1 VRTNEE
7 QRMATSGKRIGIA
20 IVGAIVILVVAV
32 LLGIYALERE
42 VETRIANVLAPI
54 GTAEHIHVS
63 LSGVR
68 LSRVRLHAPSGWPAA
83 DVLRADSITIEPDL
97 RDLLQKRV
105 HLRRVVIDG
114 FTASVLRTAS
124 GGLKVMPNLQQSI
137 DQASVGESEAPAT
150 QDKLVDHIEFTNGTF
165 EFYDETVQHP
175 PYRIAIEDA
184 HATIDH
190 IHLPALTEPTMVAM
204 TGRIKGPQHTGTV
217 SFNGWVKIATK
228 DSQTTTQ
235 LRGVDIV
242 TLDPYLLKKVSAKT
256 PVAGGTLDMT
266 VTATVQNQQLHAP
279 GVMTID
285 HLQLADTGD
294 PLDTFLSLPTKIAV
308 AALKRH
314 GDRITL
320 HFELD
325 GNLSDPK
332 FSLNESLATKLSSGF
347 AEALGVNVK
356 GVAKGVG
363 ETLKGLSGALR
374 NLIGQ

>member
-1 VRTNEE
+1 
-7 QRMATSGKRIGIA
+7 
-20 IVGAIVILVVAV
+20 
-32 LLGIYALERE
+32 
-42 VETRIANVLAPI
+42 
-54 GTAEHIHVS
+54 
-63 LSGVR
+63 
-68 LSRVRLHAPSGWPAA
+68 
-83 DVLRADSITIEPDL
+83 
-97 RDLLQKRV
+97 
-105 HLRRVVIDG
+105 
-114 FTASVLRTAS
+114 
-124 GGLKVMPNLQQSI
+124 
-137 DQASVGESEAPAT
+137 
-150 QDKLVDHIEFTNGTF
+150 
-165 EFYDETVQHP
+165 
-175 PYRIAIEDA
+175 
-184 HATIDH
+184 
-190 IHLPALTEPTMVAM
+190 M